1 MKQRSMRVL
10 IPAFLI
16 PLGLCILGS
25 ILLWIFAPNEQA
37 TPEQSTNP
45 NSSLSAEPTPA
56 AVSPVNANPSND
68 LNDEQARIDL
78 YKRVGPAVVSI
89 DTEVAGENSQE
100 VTQEALGSGFLVDDQ
115 GHIATNNHVIEG
127 ATRIFVTFSDG
138 RQVPAT
144 LRGTDQD
151 NDIAVIK
158 IDPAQAIISADDNIT
173 NITPLAFGNSRE
185 VQVGQDTIAIGNPF
199 GLQNTMTLGI
209 VSAVEGRSLP
219 GRTLANGGQFR
230 ISRIIQT
237 DAAINPGNS
246 GGPLLNSNGEV
257 IGINTAIRVSD
268 QTAAPSFAGVGYA
281 VPANTVKIIVE
292 DLIKTGKHDS
302 AYLGVSMLTISSQLA
317 EELKLPVS
325 QGALVTNVVVDGPAD
340 QAGIRLGTNSIQ
352 VEGAELIIDSDIVT
366 AFNGER
372 IRSSDDL
379 IAHINDSRVGD
390 KVNLTIIRGEQEQ
403 TVEVT
408 LGARP

>member
-16 PLGLCILGS
+16 PLGLCVLAS
-25 ILLWIFAPNEQA
+25 LLIWIFAPNEQA
-37 TPEQSTNP
+37 APEKSTNTDTG
-45 NSSLSAEPTPA
+45 LSADPTPV
-56 AVSPVNANPSND
+56 AVSPINAAPSNG
-68 LNDEQARIDL
+68 LSDEQTRIDL

-89 DTEVAGENSQE
+89 DTEVAGESAE
-100 VTQEALGSGFLVDDQ
+100 EATQEALGSGFLVDDQ

-127 ATRIFVTFSDG
+127 ATRIFVTFADG

-158 IDPAQAIISADDNIT
+158 VDAAAVSSIVPM
-173 NITPLAFGNSRE
+173 AFGNSRE

-219 GRTLANGGQFR
+219 GRTLNNGGQFR

-246 GGPLLNSNGEV
+246 GGPLLNSKGEV

-268 QTAAPSFAGVGYA
+268 PTAAPAFAGVGYA
-281 VPANTVKIIVE
+281 VPANTVKVIVE

-302 AYLGVSMLTISSQLA
+302 AYLGVSMLTISAQLA
-317 EELKLPVS
+317 EQLKLPVN
-325 QGALVTNVVVDGPAD
+325 QGALVTNVVTDGPAD
-340 QAGIRLGTNSIQ
+340 QAGIQLGTTTIE
-352 VEGAELIIDSDIVT
+352 VEGAALIIDSDIVT
-366 AFNGER
+366 AFNGET

-390 KVNLTIIRGEQEQ
+390 TVNLTIIRGDKEQ
-403 TVEVT
+403 TIEVT

>member
-25 ILLWIFAPNEQA
+25 ILIWIFAPNEQA

-45 NSSLSAEPTPA
+45 NTTLSAEPTPA

-68 LNDEQARIDL
+68 LSDEQARIDL

-89 DTEVAGENSQE
+89 DTEVAGESSQE

-138 RQVPAT
+138 RQVPAS
-144 LRGTDQD
+144 LRGADQD

-158 IDPAQAIISADDNIT
+158 VEAEEVSSIAPMV
-173 NITPLAFGNSRE
+173 FGNSRE

-268 QTAAPSFAGVGYA
+268 PTAAPAFAGVGYA

-317 EELKLPVS
+317 EELKLPVN

-390 KVNLTIIRGEQEQ
+390 KVNLTIIRGEEEQ

>member
-25 ILLWIFAPNEQA
+25 ILIWIFAPNEQA

-45 NSSLSAEPTPA
+45 NTTLSAEPTPV

-68 LNDEQARIDL
+68 LSDEQARIDL

-89 DTEVAGENSQE
+89 DTEVAGESSQE

-138 RQVPAT
+138 RQVPAS
-144 LRGTDQD
+144 LRGADQD

-158 IDPAQAIISADDNIT
+158 VEAEEVSSIAPMV
-173 NITPLAFGNSRE
+173 FGNSRE

-268 QTAAPSFAGVGYA
+268 PTAAPAFAGVGYA

-317 EELKLPVS
+317 EELKLPVN

-390 KVNLTIIRGEQEQ
+390 KVNLTIIRGEEEQ

>member
-1 MKQRSMRVL
+1 MKQRSMRIL

-16 PLGLCILGS
+16 PLGLCIVS
-25 ILLWIFAPNEQA
+25 SLLIWIFAPANDAAGE
-37 TPEQSTNP
+37 SSNSD
-45 NSSLSAEPTPA
+45 SSLSVEATPVP
-56 AVSPVNANPSND
+56 VSALSEAPSNG
-68 LNDEQARIDL
+68 LSDEQARIDL

-89 DTEVAGENSQE
+89 DTEVTGEGSE
-100 VTQEALGSGFLVDDQ
+100 AATGEALGSGFLVDDQ

-127 ATRIFVTFSDG
+127 ATRIFVTFADG

-144 LRGTDQD
+144 LRGTDED

-158 IDPAQAIISADDNIT
+158 VDAAAVSEIAPMV
-173 NITPLAFGNSRE
+173 FGNSRE

-246 GGPLLNSNGEV
+246 GGPLLNSKGEV

-268 QTAAPSFAGVGYA
+268 PTAAPAFAGVGYA
-281 VPANTVKIIVE
+281 VPANTVKIIVD

-302 AYLGVSMLTISSQLA
+302 AYLGVSMLTISAQLA
-317 EELKLPVS
+317 QELKLPVS

-340 QAGIRLGTNSIQ
+340 QAGIRLGTTSIE
-352 VEGAELIIDSDIVT
+352 VEGAALIIDSDIVT
-366 AFNGER
+366 AFNGEI

-390 KVNLTIIRGEQEQ
+390 KVTLTIMRGDEEQ
-403 TVEVT
+403 TIEVT

>member
-25 ILLWIFAPNEQA
+25 ILIWIFAPNEQA

-45 NSSLSAEPTPA
+45 NTTLSAEPTPV
-56 AVSPVNANPSND
+56 AVSPVNTTPSND
-68 LNDEQARIDL
+68 LSDEQARIDL

-89 DTEVAGENSQE
+89 DTEVAGESSQE

-138 RQVPAT
+138 RQVPAS
-144 LRGTDQD
+144 LRGADQD

-158 IDPAQAIISADDNIT
+158 VEAEEVSSIAPMV
-173 NITPLAFGNSRE
+173 FGNSRE

-268 QTAAPSFAGVGYA
+268 PTAAPAFAGVGYA

-317 EELKLPVS
+317 EELKLPVN